1 MDNKAY
7 LDEIAVKGKKKFAS
21 GPLLTPVMIK
31 IIIVGVAALICMIV
45 VASMLG
51 SKGED
56 NTSIHQAVYLRVN
69 SLLDS
74 RGPVQQY
81 LKKVK
86 ASDVRTYTSSLIS
99 SLTTTEAGIKSASG
113 RVGFTPGSAPSEVST
128 ANSAQITTL
137 TTELE
142 RAYLRGNLDVTYAS
156 NLAYQLTLLISLEKQ
171 ARTKTNDD
179 AYAKVLDASMRDL
192 EKLEE
197 NYRNYAD
204 NN

>member
-7 LDEIAVKGKKKFAS
+7 LDEIAVKGKKKFSA
-21 GPLLTPVMIK
+21 GPLLTPVMLK
-31 IIIVGVAALICMIV
+31 MIIVGAAALICMIV

-51 SKGED
+51 SKGDD

-69 SLLDS
+69 SLLS
-74 RGPVQQY
+74 EKGPVQIY

-86 ASDVRTYTSSLIS
+86 ASDVRAYTSSLIS
-99 SLTTTEAGIKSASG
+99 SLTTTEASIKTAAS
-113 RVGFTPGSAPSEVST
+113 RVGFTPGSAPSDVTSDNT
-128 ANSAQITTL
+128 AQITTL

-142 RAYLRGNLDVTYAS
+142 RAYLRGNLDVTFSS

-179 AYAKVLDASMRDL
+179 SYAKTLDSSIHDL
-192 EKLEE
+192 EILEE